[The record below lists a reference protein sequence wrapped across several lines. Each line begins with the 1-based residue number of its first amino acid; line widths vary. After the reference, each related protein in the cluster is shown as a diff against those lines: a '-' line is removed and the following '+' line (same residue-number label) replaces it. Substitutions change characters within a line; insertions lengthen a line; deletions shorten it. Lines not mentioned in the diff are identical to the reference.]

1 MTQLADAVQLDRTS
15 DPAPVRR
22 RRCPHRRDLART
34 GCEGDRADLRLIVGA
49 AAGALRSRC
58 ATSRRRLIRGC
69 KRSVIVL
76 NRPGASGMIAMEAVA
91 HARPDGDTIR
101 LATMSQLIF
110 NTYVFSRNLRY
121 DPLHDLAPV
130 TTLVT
135 TPMIIVAHPR
145 FGARSFQA
153 LIELAKKNPGDI
165 QFATPGSGSPPRII
179 LATITHATGTH
190 FNVIP
195 FKSDIDS
202 LANVL
207 NGEVPLL
214 ITAPLIAAPHMR
226 SGRLNAIAV
235 TSRTRIGAFP
245 DVPTVAESGYP
256 NIEGE
261 SWLGVVAPAG
271 TPPEYVERLNGVI
284 RKVIAAPEFVAST
297 ESNGSR
303 ILLTSPQQFSQL
315 IREAHSHWGAILR
328 NLRSEL
334 R

>member
-1 MTQLADAVQLDRTS
+1 MPFDSTARAT
-15 DPAPVRR
+15 R
-22 RRCPHRRDLART
+22 RRCVAAAVLIVAISLALAAK
-34 GCEGDRADLRLIVGA
+34 GDRADPLRFIVGA
-49 AAGALRSRC
+49 AAGSSPDLVA
-58 ATSRRRLIRGC
+58 RRLADGLSGELQ
-69 KRSVIVL
+69 RSVIVL

-91 HARPDGDTIR
+91 HARPDGDTIG

-110 NTYVFSRNLRY
+110 NTYVFSNLRY

-130 TTLVT
+130 ATLVT

-214 ITAPLIAAPHMR
+214 ITAPLIAAPYMR

>member
-1 MTQLADAVQLDRTS
+1 MPFDSTARAT
-15 DPAPVRR
+15 R
-22 RRCPHRRDLART
+22 RRCVAAAVLIVAISLALAAK
-34 GCEGDRADLRLIVGA
+34 GDRADPLRFIVGA
-49 AAGALRSRC
+49 AAGSSPDLVA
-58 ATSRRRLIRGC
+58 RRLADGLSGELQ
-69 KRSVIVL
+69 RSVIVL

-91 HARPDGDTIR
+91 HARPDGDTIG

-110 NTYVFSRNLRY
+110 NTYVFSNLRY

-130 TTLVT
+130 ATLVT

-261 SWLGVVAPAG
+261 SWLGIVAPAG

>member
-1 MTQLADAVQLDRTS
+1 MPFDSTARAT
-15 DPAPVRR
+15 R
-22 RRCPHRRDLART
+22 RRCVAAAVLIVAISLALAAK
-34 GCEGDRADLRLIVGA
+34 GDRADPLRFIVGA
-49 AAGALRSRC
+49 AAGSSPDLVA
-58 ATSRRRLIRGC
+58 RRLADSLSGELQ
-69 KRSVIVL
+69 RSVIVL

-91 HARPDGDTIR
+91 HARPDGDTIG

-110 NTYVFSRNLRY
+110 NTYVFSNLRY

-130 TTLVT
+130 ATLVT

-153 LIELAKKNPGDI
+153 LIELAKKRPGDI
-165 QFATPGSGSPPRII
+165 QFATAGSGSPPRII

-315 IREAHSHWGAILR
+315 IREAHSHWGDILR

>member
-1 MTQLADAVQLDRTS
+1 MPFDSTARAT
-15 DPAPVRR
+15 R
-22 RRCPHRRDLART
+22 RRCVAAAVLIVAISLALAAK
-34 GCEGDRADLRLIVGA
+34 GDRADPPRFIVGA
-49 AAGALRSRC
+49 AAGSSPDLVA
-58 ATSRRRLIRGC
+58 RRLADGLSGELQ
-69 KRSVIVL
+69 RSVIVL

-91 HARPDGDTIR
+91 HARPDGDTIG

-110 NTYVFSRNLRY
+110 NTYVFSNLRY

-130 TTLVT
+130 ATLVT

-315 IREAHSHWGAILR
+315 IHEAHSHWGAILR

>member
-1 MTQLADAVQLDRTS
+1 MPFDSTARAT
-15 DPAPVRR
+15 R
-22 RRCPHRRDLART
+22 RRCVAAAVLIVAISLALAAK
-34 GCEGDRADLRLIVGA
+34 GDRADPLRFIVGA
-49 AAGALRSRC
+49 AAGSSPDLVA
-58 ATSRRRLIRGC
+58 RRLADGLSGELQ
-69 KRSVIVL
+69 RSVIVL

-91 HARPDGDTIR
+91 HARPDGDTIG

-110 NTYVFSRNLRY
+110 NTYVFSNLRY

-130 TTLVT
+130 ATLVT